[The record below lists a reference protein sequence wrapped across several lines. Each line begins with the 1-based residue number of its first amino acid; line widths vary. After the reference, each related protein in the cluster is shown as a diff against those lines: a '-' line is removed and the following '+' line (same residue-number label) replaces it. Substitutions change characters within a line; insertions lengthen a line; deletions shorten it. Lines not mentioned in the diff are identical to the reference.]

1 MKKLTSLLILVLCF
15 ICHANSS
22 AQETEQNT
30 DDCIFD
36 QTTQTD
42 AFLDAIPELKDYV
55 WIDSLKQAVILL
67 ENGETLNVTR
77 GGCIHFNTYI
87 ELVTDLDKTPITDT
101 EYWIERIHKYTTLLD
116 NIFDN
121 ELVDSLIASKSYD
134 INETASQLYFIFD
147 QEVACHM
154 SLIIEH
160 KHGQISVQIGYYV
173 C

>member
-1 MKKLTSLLILVLCF
+1 MKKLTSLLLLLLTF
-15 ICHANSS
+15 ICHINSS

-42 AFLDAIPELKDYV
+42 AFLKGLPELEDYI

-67 ENGETLNVTR
+67 DNGETLNVAR

-101 EYWIERIHKYTTLLD
+101 DYWIERIHKYTTLLD

-134 INETASQLYFIFD
+134 LEEHPSQLYFSFHQDI
-147 QEVACHM
+147 ACHM
-154 SLIIEH
+154 SLIIEN
-160 KHGQISVQIGYYV
+160 KSGQTSVQIGYYV

>member
-1 MKKLTSLLILVLCF
+1 MKKLTSLLLLLLTF
-15 ICHANSS
+15 IYHTNST
-22 AQETEQNT
+22 AQETDQNT

-36 QTTQTD
+36 LSTQTD
-42 AFLDAIPELKDYV
+42 AFLKDIPALVDYV

-67 ENGETLNVTR
+67 ENGETLNVTK
-77 GGCIHFNTYI
+77 GGCIHFNTYF

-101 EYWIERIHKYTTLLD
+101 DYWIERIHKYTTLLD

-121 ELVDSLIASKSYD
+121 ELVDSLIASESYD
-134 INETASQLYFIFD
+134 LEENPSQLYFSFH

-154 SLIIEH
+154 SLIIEN
-160 KHGQISVQIGYYV
+160 KHGQTSVQIGYYV

>member
-1 MKKLTSLLILVLCF
+1 MKTLTSLPLIVLSFVCY
-15 ICHANSS
+15 ATTST
-22 AQETEQNT
+22 QEIEQNT

-42 AFLDAIPELKDYV
+42 SFLEDIPELEDYV

-67 ENGETLNVTR
+67 ENGETLKVTK

-101 EYWIERIHKYTTLLD
+101 EYWIDRVHKYTVLLD
-116 NIFDN
+116 NVFDN
-121 ELVDSLIASKSYD
+121 ELADSLITSESYD
-134 INETASQLYFIFD
+134 VNETPSQLYFSFHQDIF
-147 QEVACHM
+147 CHM
-154 SLIIEH
+154 SLIIEN
-160 KHGQISVQIGYYV
+160 KHGQTSVQIGYYV